1 MRGTSSRMTSSLLR
15 REMEQLD
22 QINHIVVLMLEN
34 RSFDSMLGMLYPASS
49 RFDGLTGAESNL
61 DPNGVPVPVWNCPG
75 TDRAALSIPD
85 PDPGELWED
94 INTQLF
100 GTPTVP
106 NPAPAPTMG
115 GFVKNY
121 LSQALKAPGNYD
133 AKAVMH
139 YFRPEQVP
147 VISELAR
154 QFAVCDRW
162 FASAPCQTWPSRFF
176 AHTATAN
183 GYENNDP
190 THFPYTMTTIFNR
203 FELAGLK
210 DWKIYFHDIA
220 QSQPLPQ
227 LWLLAGHFHFFQQFR
242 ADAQAGSLPA
252 YSFIEPRYFADWT
265 MPNDQHPPHN
275 VTMGEQLIADVYN
288 CLRAGP
294 QWTKT
299 LLIVT
304 YDEHGGCY
312 DHVPPPKAVPPSAA
326 ASQPFNFDRYGVRV
340 PAVLIS
346 PYIPPGTVLR
356 PPGAVPFDHTSIIST
371 LRRRFPQLG
380 PALTARDAAAPDVSS
395 ALTLP
400 APTNL
405 GPAKIGALPY
415 AASPTV
421 VAKAQARPLNGMQV
435 GLVKL
440 AANLPTGAVVPT
452 GAATAPMVRMTV
464 ESHVQSIT
472 GNEKQPPPEI
482 VNVRQGAAYVKQQL
496 GHFFTAG

>member
-1 MRGTSSRMTSSLLR
+1 VLN
-15 REMEQLD
+15 
-22 QINHIVVLMLEN
+22 QIEHIVVVMLEN
-34 RSFDSMLGMLYPASS
+34 RSFDCMLGKLYAPSPQ
-49 RFDGLTGAESNL
+49 FDGLTGTEFNVDAAGNKI
-61 DPNGVPVPVWNCPG
+61 PVWNQPG
-75 TDRAALSIPD
+75 TDPVSMVIPD
-85 PDPGELWED
+85 PDPGELWTD

-100 GTPTVP
+100 GQPD
-106 NPAPAPTMG
+106 APAAGTIPTME
-115 GFVKNY
+115 GFVRNY
-121 LSQALKAPGNYD
+121 LAQPGSPPAAYA
-133 AKAVMH
+133 AKSVMH
-139 YFRPEQVP
+139 YFQPDQVP
-147 VISELAR
+147 VISQLAR

-162 FASAPCQTWPSRFF
+162 FASAPCQTWPNRFF

-183 GYENNDP
+183 GYENNSP

-203 FELAGLK
+203 FELASIN

-220 QSQPLPQ
+220 QSQALSQ

-252 YSFIEPRYFADWT
+252 YCFIEPRYFADWT

-304 YDEHGGCY
+304 CDEHGGRY
-312 DHVPPPKAVPPSAA
+312 DHVPPPRAEPPGAQ

-346 PYIPPGTVLR
+346 PYIPQGTVLR

-380 PALTARDAAAPDVSS
+380 PALTARDAAAPDVSG

-405 GPAKIGALPY
+405 GPAKIDALPF
-415 AASPTV
+415 AASPTL
-421 VAKAQARPLNGMQV
+421 VASAQARPLNDMQV

-440 AANLPTGAVVPT
+440 AANLPTGAVVPA

-472 GNEKQPPPEI
+472 GNEKQPPPDI
-482 VNVRQGAAYVKQQL
+482 ANVRQGAAYVKQQL